1 MPKHGKNYDKA
12 AEGFDQTQRYAVNE
26 AVKLAIDNSF
36 AKFDETVDVAINL
49 GVDPK
54 YSDQMVRGAC
64 PTAWARPL
72 ASSSSA
78 SRTRK
83 PRPKRPEPTSAAATT
98 WWRRSRA
105 AGSTSTTPWPP
116 RT

>member
-1 MPKHGKNYDKA
+1 MPKHGKNFEKA
-12 AEGFDQTQRYAVNE
+12 SEGFDKTERYAVNE
-26 AVKLAIDNSF
+26 AVTLAITNSF

-64 PTAWARPL
+64 PLPNGRTKRLKPARL
-72 ASSSSA
+72 A
-78 SRTRK
+78 
-83 PRPKRPEPTSAAATT
+83 PTSAAETT
-98 WWRRSRA
+98 WSRRSRA
-105 AGSTSTTPWPP
+105 AGWTSTTPSPP